1 MKPLLMRAAK
11 SRRQGFTLVELVI
24 VIVLI
29 GILAGVAAPRFF
41 DRKGFDAAS
50 YAEQLKSQLRFA
62 QKTAIAGGR
71 PVYVRVNSG
80 GIALAYDSAFTVY
93 LLAAGKTNSAS
104 TSTVALCGSD
114 TTRACEGLPSGLT
127 LSGALTFYYDATGKP
142 FLTTNIPPTLTST
155 FATTA
160 FALTGD
166 GSSRSVTV
174 AAETGYVY

>member
-1 MKPLLMRAAK
+1 MKPMLTRAGT
-11 SRRQGFTLVELVI
+11 RRQHGFTIVELVI
-24 VIVLI
+24 VIVLM
-29 GILAGVAAPRFF
+29 GILAGVAIPRFF

-50 YAEQLKSQLRFA
+50 YAEQLKAQLRFA

-80 GIALAYDSAFTVY
+80 GVVLTYDAAFSLYV
-93 LLAAGKTNSAS
+93 LAAGKTNSGSA
-104 TSTVALCGSD
+104 STVALCGND

-127 LSGALTFYYDATGKP
+127 LSGGLSFYFDATGKP
-142 FLTTNIPPTLTST
+142 FLTTNTPPTLTST

-160 FALTGD
+160 FTLTGD
-166 GSSRSVTV
+166 GSSRNVTV